1 MSTNDTRSSIP
12 IIPRSLDVQAA
23 DVLRDEILGGALAP
37 GSRLLEIELSERLNL
52 SRGTIRSALQQLI
65 YEGLVVQLPYRG
77 CTVVGLTA
85 QDAWELYTLRNAL
98 EGFAAGLVATML
110 TPTKVEVLAA
120 ALQELV
126 DIAQTEDWQ
135 AIANADFNLH
145 KTIFQLSDHHRLQQ
159 QYQIIEQQI
168 RLYIAS
174 CNALQADRYELV
186 EQHIELVNAICS
198 GDAAIA
204 EQIAKSHNTEGQL
217 LIQQLQTL
225 EQSPES
231 SQAKPQANC

>member
-1 MSTNDTRSSIP
+1 MNSQKKRSSVP

-23 DVLRDEILGGALAP
+23 DVLRDEILSGALAP

-65 YEGLVVQLPYRG
+65 HEGLVVQLPYRG

-98 EGFAAGLVATML
+98 EGFAAGLAATRL
-110 TPTKVEVLAA
+110 IPAKAEVLEA
-120 ALQELV
+120 ALQQLI
-126 DIAQTEDWQ
+126 DTAQTEDWQ

-145 KTIFQLSDHHRLQQ
+145 KTIFQLADHRRLQQ
-159 QYQIIEQQI
+159 QYQIVEQQI

-174 CNALQADRYELV
+174 CNALQADRNELV
-186 EQHIELVNAICS
+186 EQHIELVKAICS

-204 EQIAKSHNTEGQL
+204 EQVAKSHNTEGQL

-225 EQSPES
+225 ERSPDS
-231 SQAKPQANC
+231 SPAKSEL

>member
-1 MSTNDTRSSIP
+1 MLMNPKEKRSSMP

-23 DVLRDEILGGALAP
+23 DVLRDEILAGGLAP

-98 EGFAAGLVATML
+98 EGFAAGLVATTL
-110 TPTKVEVLAA
+110 TPAKAEILEA
-120 ALQELV
+120 ALQAL
-126 DIAQTEDWQ
+126 ISTAQAEDWQ

-145 KTIFQLSDHHRLQQ
+145 KTIFQLSDHRRLQQ
-159 QYQIIEQQI
+159 QYQIVEQQI

-174 CNALQADRYELV
+174 CNALQADREELV
-186 EQHIELVNAICS
+186 EQHIELVKAICS

-204 EQIAKSHNTEGQL
+204 EQVAKSHNSEGQM

-225 EQSPES
+225 EQS
-231 SQAKPQANC
+231 QAKV